1 MILNSTTEPSLELP
15 EWELLECNHTEA
27 WEWVYSIQPAYM
39 SVICI
44 LGVLGNAFVLC
55 VFCIQMGPCSVADIY
70 LGNLAAADF
79 LMVCCLPFWVTT
91 VIHKFNWSFGKP
103 MCQLVNL
110 IIGMNYYC
118 SVLFL
123 TLVSL
128 DRYLVL
134 ARPMSMGRQRGSTQA
149 KAICMVIWLAGF
161 LLSLPA
167 LLFRSVQF
175 FPDLEAEACYLAY
188 PHDGWRLRFNMTVNV
203 VGFLI
208 PVPLV
213 CYCSYHIIAVLGNK
227 QVRRC
232 SAVNTERKAA
242 VLVLVVLFVFI
253 LCWLPFQMFVFLD
266 TLYYFNVIS
275 GCPWINCLDIGTQ
288 LSTYLGYSNSSLN
301 PFLYVIVGK
310 HFRQRAKGI
319 LVEILNCGGRVKAFQ
334 RSRVQLTCKMDEV
347 KPVSAAS
354 FQLQNTTDS
363 PSLSMTFNSSDWHL
377 VYAIVPPY
385 IFILCL
391 TGILGNAFVLLVF
404 FLQRS
409 HWTIP
414 EIYLGNL
421 ALADLILLAGL
432 PFWAMNILNYF
443 YWPYGEFLCKVVN
456 LSIIVNMYTS
466 IYMLVMVNVDRYLAL
481 VLTMKARWLR
491 RRRNAK
497 AVCFCLWVFGLAM
510 GIPTATYRTVQNSPA
525 FEHAACIIIY
535 PLESLKVAHSLQ
547 LNLLG
552 FALPLLAIV
561 FCSCN
566 IVRALHKRRQNV
578 DIQDGND
585 RKATVLVC
593 AVTLLFLLCWGP
605 FHIITFLDTL
615 CDLHVLDMMRWYHA
629 LDIGS
634 QFSTYLAFLNSC
646 LNPLLYVCTG
656 HYFRRKVSEIYK
668 RRRSSVGSVV
678 TALQR
683 SVVSTYVQRTDQIK
697 PVVL

>member
-1 MILNSTTEPSLELP
+1 
-15 EWELLECNHTEA
+15 
-27 WEWVYSIQPAYM
+27 
-39 SVICI
+39 
-44 LGVLGNAFVLC
+44 
-55 VFCIQMGPCSVADIY
+55 
-70 LGNLAAADF
+70 
-79 LMVCCLPFWVTT
+79 
-91 VIHKFNWSFGKP
+91 
-103 MCQLVNL
+103 
-110 IIGMNYYC
+110 
-118 SVLFL
+118 
-123 TLVSL
+123 
-128 DRYLVL
+128 
-134 ARPMSMGRQRGSTQA
+134 MSMGRRRGSTQA

-227 QVRRC
+227 Q
-232 SAVNTERKAA
+232 
-242 VLVLVVLFVFI
+242 
-253 LCWLPFQMFVFLD
+253 
-266 TLYYFNVIS
+266 
-275 GCPWINCLDIGTQ
+275 
-288 LSTYLGYSNSSLN
+288 
-301 PFLYVIVGK
+301 
-310 HFRQRAKGI
+310 
-319 LVEILNCGGRVKAFQ
+319 
-334 RSRVQLTCKMDEV
+334 MDEV

-363 PSLSMTFNSSDWHL
+363 PSLSMTFNSSDWYL

-443 YWPYGEFLCKVVN
+443 YWSYGEFLCKVVN

-578 DIQDGND
+578 DIQDRND